1 MKYGILSDIHGNLEA
16 LNACLEFLEG
26 VAAAYICAGDIVGY
40 GPRPNEC
47 VEAVRK
53 ISESAGTVVI
63 SGNHDLAA
71 AGLKE
76 TSWFNDDAKNA
87 ILWTA
92 GVLTNENRDFISRLK
107 TRVDM
112 PHFTVAHGSPREPED
127 EYLIDGYA
135 MKENLAFFNTKI
147 CFVGHSH
154 IPLFY
159 DRGLVILADNS
170 KVKVAV
176 RNKAIAS
183 LGSVGQPRD
192 RNPFACAG
200 VYDDRTGELTVK
212 RFPYNIRK
220 TQEDMAAARL
230 PQPLIDRLALGI

>member
-1 MKYGILSDIHGNLEA
+1 MKYGIISDIHGNLEA

-26 VAAAYICAGDIVGY
+26 TVKAYICAGDIVGY

-47 VEAVRK
+47 VEAVSK
-53 ISESAGTVVI
+53 ISELDGTVVI

-71 AGLKE
+71 VDLKDVSFFKE
-76 TSWFNDDAKNA
+76 DAKKA

-92 GVLTNENRDFISRLK
+92 KVLTGENRDFISKLK
-107 TRVDM
+107 TRIDA

-135 MKENLAFFNTKI
+135 MKENLAFFKTKV

-159 DRGLVILADNS
+159 DRGLVILADGG
-170 KVKVAV
+170 KVKVVA

-192 RNPFACAG
+192 RNPSACAG
-200 VYDDRTGELTVK
+200 VYDDRTGEILVK

-220 TQEDMAAARL
+220 TQEDMAAAGL
-230 PQPLIDRLALGI
+230 PRSLIERLALGI